1 MPSTNITGTAAGLS
15 IGGNAATATA
25 ATTAT
30 TASALA
36 TTGFSIVESGG
47 KLLFRYGVTD
57 IASMDSSGNFTALA
71 NVTAYSAP

>member
-1 MPSTNITGTAAGLS
+1 
-15 IGGNAATATA
+15 
-25 ATTAT
+25 
-30 TASALA
+30 LA

-47 KLLFRYGVTD
+47 KVLFRYGVTD